1 MMRSFTSRANV
12 ATIAS
17 RFTADAALLAFRGLC
32 SALYVPFVAPSSEL
46 AHGSAC
52 MELEAPFMTTT
63 GLRFMTHADAPD
75 HSRDS
80 HRQRCAMRVKKE
92 AARHMRGYAA

>member
-32 SALYVPFVAPSSEL
+32 SALDVPFVAPSSGL
-46 AHGSAC
+46 AHGCAC
-52 MELEAPFMTTT
+52 MELEAPFTMTT

-75 HSRDS
+75 RARDS
-80 HRQRCAMRVKKE
+80 HRQRRALRMKKGLRE
-92 AARHMRGYAA
+92 T